1 MRDGKK
7 KRLPNLFRAQV
18 VIFFLCFT
26 YKQYLKVIMPNFSKT
41 FKGGYRFKNYSGQVQ
56 PDIISCKI
64 PCQAIIPLR
73 QGFGVEVKP
82 LVKKGENVF
91 AGQIIGRDD
100 HSVSSPV
107 HSPVKGIV
115 EDIRRMNYLN
125 GNVTMVFIR
134 STGLSAEISR
144 LSGYC
149 AQWPKL
155 SSEKIEELIYLS
167 GVSSL
172 GKAGIPTNFKSSIIP
187 PEEVQHLIINGI
199 DSEPYRVSLDLL
211 LQAENLVHFF
221 AGVRIL
227 KRIMPNSRVHLAVEP
242 ADRMIINELS
252 KLSSQVEWMDT
263 YLLEPK
269 YPQGR
274 DEMLVSTILKQKFP
288 YGYSA
293 ANIGVIVL
301 NIEAV
306 LNVYSAVTEGLP
318 LIEKTVAFCGPNM
331 SENLRYKIRVGTPL
345 SEVVKERIKKGHCRL
360 VLDSLLT
367 GFNLDDFSVPVS
379 RTFSKIIAIPENKER
394 EFLAFIRPGLKCDS
408 YTRAFLAQ
416 WLPKAQKFPDAN
428 QHGEERPCI
437 SCGYCEEVCPVRII
451 PHLLSK
457 HVERE
462 IIDEKLVNYGIFKCI
477 ECGLCNFVCPS
488 KIPLLKHIKKGQEE
502 LSKEG
507 LDRDK
512 CVLTDFEVKGMEEF
526 RSIYSR
532 KA

>member
-1 MRDGKK
+1 M
-7 KRLPNLFRAQV
+7 L
-18 VIFFLCFT
+18 
-26 YKQYLKVIMPNFSKT
+26 NFPKA
-41 FKGGYRFKNYSGQVQ
+41 FKGGYRFKRYSGQAQ

-64 PCQAIIPLR
+64 PSQVIIPLK
-73 QGFGVEVKP
+73 QGFGIEVKP
-82 LVKKGENVF
+82 LVKKGENVS

-100 HSVSSPV
+100 DCVSSPA
-107 HSPVKGIV
+107 HSSVKGIV
-115 EDIRRMNYLN
+115 EDIRRINYLKD
-125 GNVTMVFIR
+125 NVTMVFIR
-134 STGLSAEISR
+134 STEPSVEISR
-144 LSGYC
+144 LSGYS
-149 AQWPKL
+149 AQWTKL

-172 GKAGIPTNFKSSIIP
+172 GKAGIPTHFKSSIIP
-187 PEEVQHLIINGI
+187 PEEVQYLIINGI
-199 DSEPYRVSLDLL
+199 DSEPYRISSDLL
-211 LQAENLVHFF
+211 LQAENLAHFF
-221 AGVRIL
+221 EGVKIL
-227 KRIMPNSRVHLAVEP
+227 KKIMANCKVHLAIEP
-242 ADRMIINELS
+242 ANRRIINELS
-252 KLSSQVEWMDT
+252 RLSLRTDWMDT
-263 YLLEPK
+263 YPLEPK
-269 YPQGR
+269 YPQGC
-274 DEMLVSTILKQKFP
+274 DEMLVSTILKQRFP

-301 NIEAV
+301 NIETV
-306 LNVYSAVTEGLP
+306 LNVYNAVTDGLP

-331 SENLRYKIRVGTPL
+331 RENLRYKIRVGTPL
-345 SEVVKERIKKGHCRL
+345 SEVVKERIKKDPCRL
-360 VLDSLLT
+360 VLNSLLT
-367 GFNLDDFSVPVS
+367 GFNLDDFSIPLG

-394 EFLAFIRPGLKCDS
+394 EFLAFILPGIKCDS

-416 WLPKAQKFPDAN
+416 WLPNAQKSPDTN

-462 IIDEKLVNYGIFKCI
+462 IIDEKLFNYGIFNCI

-512 CVLTDFEVKGMEEF
+512 CILPGFEVKGIEEF
-526 RSIYSR
+526 RSIT
-532 KA
+532 KI